1 MYFVDTT
8 TVAHES
14 LNEINGGNKMDE
26 SNNLPSEE
34 LHEETDSL
42 SQFFGTAREVLAR
55 YTHCALCGANL
66 HFTHITDFSK
76 NLTQETSRCPEC
88 GIRARRLI
96 HRLQ

>member
-1 MYFVDTT
+1 
-8 TVAHES
+8 
-14 LNEINGGNKMDE
+14 MDE
-26 SNNLPSEE
+26 GNELSQDEGIEE
-34 LHEETDSL
+34 VEAF

-76 NLTQETSRCPEC
+76 NLTQETARCPEC
-88 GIRARRLI
+88 GVRVRKLV